1 MLSCEDSTPA
11 AWFPASAKLD
21 WLQAG
26 YSPIYKK
33 KTAELYTGTGVAM
46 DGCATFF
53 RKDRFALV
61 KKYEVG
67 QHVSL
72 VD

>member
-1 MLSCEDSTPA
+1 
-11 AWFPASAKLD
+11 
-21 WLQAG
+21 
-26 YSPIYKK
+26 
-33 KTAELYTGTGVAM
+33 M

-67 QHVSL
+67 QHTSLFDSCVKPGPAIGCTICMWQVSTQHE
-72 VD
+72 

>member
-1 MLSCEDSTPA
+1 
-11 AWFPASAKLD
+11 
-21 WLQAG
+21 
-26 YSPIYKK
+26 
-33 KTAELYTGTGVAM
+33 M

-67 QHVSL
+67 QHTLL
-72 VD
+72 VDSCVKLGLAIGCTICMWQVSTRLAYCKLLSKREG